1 MSRWY
6 DRLLPRTLRP
16 ANGEEAA
23 RQERLE
29 TRVAATHQRIER
41 LERKLAMYPEDEYAI
56 RLRDALLGGR
66 S

>member
-6 DRLLPRTLRP
+6 DRLMPRSLRP
-16 ANGEEAA
+16 TNGEETA

-29 TRVAATHQRIER
+29 ARVNAAHRRVDR
-41 LERKLAMYPEDEYAI
+41 LERKLAEHPEDEYAL